1 MLEIRKGTSAKSYE
15 NTFFREFSENL
26 KNMFEKYSTSGL
38 LIANSECEA
47 GKRLQI
53 DALLITE
60 KAVCIIDFKN
70 FSGKIILP
78 ENTKS
83 DFEFGIWKNENG
95 DIIKGGSYINP
106 FIQLKNQKN
115 RFINVIERNL
125 IPKLPISDKFNPF
138 HTIKT
143 VCFQKPIEL
152 IGLIPSK
159 EELNFFILDKNN
171 YLEKIR
177 DIIDISD
184 KDVSLSHESFSL
196 FKEIFKADI
205 FNLSENYEKTNNFE
219 NYKTETDFNQL
230 YPDQQSAINEITS
243 FIQSEEDR
251 IFVLQGTSLSGKTHL
266 IPYIQDI
273 AFKNQIQEV
282 KLFASSGRIANNLLK
297 ENNLEF
303 NSMYSYIYGGSTT
316 NKNRNDKENNE
327 KPESEKSI
335 DLEII
340 PLRRSDDTDNSI
352 FIVDESHLVSDNYH
366 QSIDLIFGSGQLLTD
381 FINFTDLD
389 HSKRKII
396 FIGDSFQLS
405 IGKKEESP
413 LNTEYLSSKFQLRSK
428 AFQLVDKEKKSPIV
442 EQALKAVN
450 CIRNQTFNN
459 LSFELGSR
467 LSKVEKNKSLAL
479 ISKSIQEN
487 SNSRILCYSNL
498 DAQKVNVWIKKSILK
513 NGQDLSKGD
522 LILFGNNI
530 RVEDENDPFAE
541 SKKIYNGQF
550 GTVVN
555 IFESFTNRSNNETL
569 LIFREVEI
577 QLKETNHILKFL
589 SFENFR
595 LSDKGELSKEEVIA
609 YKNLLYQL
617 AKNEIPNFKEGK
629 LQSDD
634 ELKLLLNQLND
645 GKKVKTKVN
654 TKIQRLLS
662 YMPST
667 EYYKYKNAAQLR
679 FGWALT
685 VHKAMSYRW
694 DQVFFNV
701 ETGGGKT
708 NEAYFKWIYTG
719 IIRATQKVNLI
730 NYHSISPFDKT
741 TIKTSAKN
749 ENNKKEFF
757 YIADIEADSLNSKDE
772 ASNKHNFPE
781 NENKNSILQLFQF
794 LNLKTEANKLIIH
807 SIRHANYQE
816 LYEIKS
822 NKNETATISIY
833 FNKKGQFKTPTL
845 INSQPKEFGE
855 KVIEILKSNFEIK
868 NFDFIKD
875 EWRRMAYEKIYAKL
889 TPDGTKIG
897 YIIQT
902 PFKDTIK
909 LIKNNEFIVFDMYYD
924 GDGFFSTI
932 IATAYS
938 EVGIWNEFQSI
949 LHELKG

>member
-1 MLEIRKGTSAKSYE
+1 MLEIRKVTS
-15 NTFFREFSENL
+15 
-26 KNMFEKYSTSGL
+26 
-38 LIANSECEA
+38 
-47 GKRLQI
+47 
-53 DALLITE
+53 
-60 KAVCIIDFKN
+60 V
-70 FSGKIILP
+70 KI
-78 ENTKS
+78 
-83 DFEFGIWKNENG
+83 
-95 DIIKGGSYINP
+95 
-106 FIQLKNQKN
+106 
-115 RFINVIERNL
+115 
-125 IPKLPISDKFNPF
+125 
-138 HTIKT
+138 H
-143 VCFQKPIEL
+143 
-152 IGLIPSK
+152 
-159 EELNFFILDKNN
+159 
-171 YLEKIR
+171 
-177 DIIDISD
+177 
-184 KDVSLSHESFSL
+184 
-196 FKEIFKADI
+196 
-205 FNLSENYEKTNNFE
+205 EKTNDFE
-219 NYKTETDFNQL
+219 SYKAELDFNQL

-243 FIQSEEDR
+243 FIQSDEDR

-273 AFKNQIQEV
+273 AFKNQIPEV
-282 KLFASSGRIANNLLK
+282 KFFASSGRIANNLLK

-303 NSMYSYIYGGSTT
+303 NSMYSYIYGGSAT
-316 NKNRNDKENNE
+316 NENREDKENN
-327 KPESEKSI
+327 KKSESEESI

-340 PLRRSDDTDNSI
+340 PLKKSDDNDKCI

-366 QSIDLIFGSGQLLTD
+366 QSIDIRFGSGQLLTD
-381 FINFTDLD
+381 FIEFTDLKN
-389 HSKRKII
+389 SRRKII

-413 LNTEYLSSKFQLRSK
+413 LNTEYLSSKFQFESK

-450 CIRNQTFNN
+450 CLRNQTFNN
-459 LSFELGSR
+459 LSFELGNR
-467 LSKVEKNKSLAL
+467 LNKVEKNKSLAL

-498 DAQKVNVWIKKSILK
+498 DAQKVNIWIKQSILK
-513 NGQDLSKGD
+513 NGQDLSEGD

-530 RVEDENDPFAE
+530 QVEDENDSFPE
-541 SKKIYNGQF
+541 SIKIFNGQF

-555 IFESFTNRSNNETL
+555 VFESFTKFSNNETSL
-569 LIFREVEI
+569 TFREVEI
-577 QLKETNHILKFL
+577 QLKETNHSLKFL

-609 YKNLLYQL
+609 YKILLYNL
-617 AKNEIPNFKEGK
+617 AEKELPGFQK
-629 LQSDD
+629 EKG
-634 ELKLLLNQLND
+634 ELKSLLDRLD
-645 GKKVKTKVN
+645 AGEKVKTKIN
-654 TKIQRLLS
+654 KKIQQLLS
-662 YMPST
+662 DKPST

-694 DQVFFNV
+694 DEIFFNV

-708 NEAYFKWIYTG
+708 NETYFKWIYTG

-730 NYHSISPFDKT
+730 NYHSISPFDKI
-741 TIKTSAKN
+741 TIKTLSKN

-757 YIADIEADSLNSKDE
+757 YIADIEADLLNSKDE
-772 ASNKHNFPE
+772 ESNKHKFHG
-781 NENKNSILQLFQF
+781 NENKNSLLQLFQF
-794 LNLKTEANKLIIH
+794 LNLKIEANKLIIH

-845 INSQPKEFGE
+845 MKSQPKEFGE
-855 KVIEILKSNFEIK
+855 GLIEILKSNFEIK

-875 EWRRMAYEKIYAKL
+875 EWRKMAYEKIYEKL

-897 YIIQT
+897 YIIQV
-902 PFKDTIK
+902 PFKDTIQ

-924 GDGFFSTI
+924 GDGFFSSI

>member
-1 MLEIRKGTSAKSYE
+1 MLLSTWQGGSVLAKANLYRSDDERKVPHSVFIDTRTKAQKIKIVIFSSDQLKENKMLEIREGTSAK
-15 NTFFREFSENL
+15 
-26 KNMFEKYSTSGL
+26 
-38 LIANSECEA
+38 
-47 GKRLQI
+47 
-53 DALLITE
+53 
-60 KAVCIIDFKN
+60 
-70 FSGKIILP
+70 
-78 ENTKS
+78 
-83 DFEFGIWKNENG
+83 
-95 DIIKGGSYINP
+95 
-106 FIQLKNQKN
+106 NQ
-115 RFINVIERNL
+115 
-125 IPKLPISDKFNPF
+125 D
-138 HTIKT
+138 
-143 VCFQKPIEL
+143 
-152 IGLIPSK
+152 
-159 EELNFFILDKNN
+159 
-171 YLEKIR
+171 
-177 DIIDISD
+177 
-184 KDVSLSHESFSL
+184 
-196 FKEIFKADI
+196 
-205 FNLSENYEKTNNFE
+205 
-219 NYKTETDFNQL
+219 YKTEIDFNQL
-230 YPDQQSAINEITS
+230 YPDQRSAIKEITS

-266 IPYIQDI
+266 IPYIQEI
-273 AFKNQIQEV
+273 AFKNQIPEV

-303 NSMYSYIYGGSTT
+303 NSMYSYIYGGSVT
-316 NKNRNDKENNE
+316 NK
-327 KPESEKSI
+327 SEESI

-340 PLRRSDDTDNSI
+340 PLKESDDNNKCI

-381 FINFTDLD
+381 FINFTDLKK
-389 HSKRKII
+389 SKRKII

-413 LNTEYLSSKFQLRSK
+413 LNTEYLSSKFEFKSK

-459 LSFELGSR
+459 LSFELGNR
-467 LSKVEKNKSLAL
+467 LNKVEKNKSLAL

-513 NGQDLSKGD
+513 NGQDLSRGD

-530 RVEDENDPFAE
+530 QVEGENDPPAKP
-541 SKKIYNGQF
+541 KKIYNGQF

-555 IFESFTNRSNNETL
+555 VSKSFPKFSNNETPL
-569 LIFREVEI
+569 TFREVEI

-595 LSDKGELSKEEVIA
+595 LSDKGELSKEEIIA
-609 YKNLLYQL
+609 YKNLLYNL
-617 AKNEIPNFKEGK
+617 AKKEKGE
-629 LQSDD
+629 LRPDD
-634 ELKLLLNQLND
+634 ELNSLLEQLKN

-654 TKIQRLLS
+654 AKIQRLLS
-662 YMPST
+662 NKPST

-685 VHKAMSYRW
+685 VHKAMSYKW
-694 DQVFFNV
+694 DEVFFNV
-701 ETGGGKT
+701 DTCGGKT

-730 NYHSISPFDKT
+730 NYHSISPFDKI
-741 TIKTSAKN
+741 TIKTLSKN

-757 YIADIEADSLNSKDE
+757 YMADIEADLLNSKDE
-772 ASNKHNFPE
+772 ESNKHKFPE
-781 NENKNSILQLFQF
+781 NENKNSLLQLFQF
-794 LNLKTEANKLIIH
+794 LNLKIEANKLIID

-845 INSQPKEFGE
+845 MKSQPKEFGE
-855 KVIEILKSNFEIK
+855 GLIEILKSNFEIK

-875 EWRRMAYEKIYAKL
+875 EWRKMAYEKIYEKL
-889 TPDGTKIG
+889 TLDGTKIG
-897 YIIQT
+897 YIIQV
-902 PFKDTIK
+902 PFKDTIQ

-924 GDGFFSTI
+924 GDGFFSSI